1 MGYEWGT
8 HLFASSH
15 RLALL
20 RELRSSPAD
29 TKTLTDAL
37 SISRVTVQRHLNHCS
52 DHGWVR
58 KVDGRYELTPVGDR
72 VCAATTTYLDRLTV
86 LEENS
91 DVIDSL
97 AAIDGSFDPLLLSDA
112 TVSVAK
118 PTDPH
123 EPIYHYRNAIAD
135 TTTETVRGILPIF
148 SELLIEVH
156 RDLLD
161 AGVETELVAPR
172 PVLEAAPLPVSE
184 LPSPKFA
191 VYMLEETLEFGVTLT
206 DERTFVGTYDNGAF
220 VACIESTE
228 PAFREWACEIYERY
242 HQQATRVRPA
252 TAGDSDGST

>member
-1 MGYEWGT
+1 MGYDWGT
-8 HLFASSH
+8 QLFASSH

-20 RELRSSPAD
+20 RELRSNPAD
-29 TKTLTDAL
+29 TKTLTDTL

-52 DHGWVR
+52 NHGWVQ
-58 KVDGRYELTPVGDR
+58 KVNGQYELTPVGER
-72 VCAATTTYLDRLTV
+72 VCTATMTYLDRLTV

-97 AAIDGSFDPLLLSDA
+97 ATIDDSFDPLLLSEA

-123 EPIYHYRNAIAD
+123 EPIYHYRNAMAD
-135 TTTETVRGILPIF
+135 TTSETVRGILPIF

-161 AGVETELVAPR
+161 AGVESELVAPR
-172 PVLEAAPLPVSE
+172 PVLEAAPIPISE
-184 LPSPKFA
+184 LPSPIFT
-191 VYMLEETLEFGVTLT
+191 VYMLEETLEFSVTLT
-206 DERTFVGTYDNGAF
+206 DDRTFVGTYDTGTF

-228 PAFREWACEIYERY
+228 PAFREWATEIYERY
-242 HQQATRVRPA
+242 RRHATRVEPA
-252 TAGDSDGST
+252 GGDESDGPT